1 MATPGHFDGLFIAT
15 PERVSF
21 SYQLAGL
28 GSRFMAQFLDL
39 VILTVAMVVLSAGSS
54 AIGLGGPTTA
64 LILIIGSFVL
74 VNGYF
79 VFFEGLWSG
88 QTPGKRAAR
97 LRAVGDAGQPIT
109 FEQALMRNLVR
120 NLDFLPAFYGVG
132 IVALF
137 ANGRGKRLGDMAAGT
152 VVVRERAG
160 LSLSRLVAMAE
171 WTLAT
176 PQPGAVA
183 AASAAVPTADL
194 NYIRQRALRDL
205 DPTMRDFVTAYAARR
220 GVLEAPY
227 RLALAESARAGL
239 ARALPAVVAERG
251 ALAALDELAGYAVGP
266 SPAALARAPDPA
278 LPPPLQQPPP
288 VQPPR

>member
-1 MATPGHFDGLFIAT
+1 MATPAQFDGLFIAT

-28 GSRFMAQFLDL
+28 GSRFMAQVVDL
-39 VILTVAMVVLSAGSS
+39 VILTVAMVVVAVGTS
-54 AIGLGGPTTA
+54 AIGLGGPTTT
-64 LILIIGSFVL
+64 LVLIIASFL
-74 VNGYF
+74 FINGYF

-120 NLDFLPAFYGVG
+120 NLDFLPSFYGVG

-152 VVVRERAG
+152 VVVRERAS
-160 LSLSRLVAMAE
+160 LSLSRLLAMAE

-176 PQPGAVA
+176 PDQGAVA
-183 AASAAVPTADL
+183 PASAVPTGDL
-194 NYIRQRALRDL
+194 NYVRQRALRDL
-205 DPTMRDFVTAYAARR
+205 DPAMRDFVTAYAARR
-220 GVLEAPY
+220 QRLEAPY
-227 RLALAESARAGL
+227 RGALAESARAGL

-251 ALAALDELAGYAVGP
+251 ALAALDELADYAVGSEP
-266 SPAALARAPDPA
+266 GPAPAAAAVADGSGL
-278 LPPPLQQPPP
+278 PPP